1 MLDNQNQ
8 SDLFAQS
15 AENSTIIL
23 QGTGLSATYL
33 RSFISSE
40 QADTLFAELLN
51 TVAWQQDE
59 ITVYGKRHLTPRL
72 SCWMGEAWMSYTY
85 SNHTMQPNAWQYLPK
100 QIKQM
105 VEVYTGESFNSVL
118 LNYYRD
124 GQDSNGWHADDE
136 PELGTNPVI
145 ASVSL
150 GAGRDFLLRHKR
162 DYSIKHKL
170 HLEHGSLLMMQGCT
184 QEHWQHH
191 LPKRAQAGARINLT
205 FRKIVRPSSQ

>member
-15 AENSTIIL
+15 AENSPISL
-23 QGTGLSATYL
+23 QGEGLSATYL

-40 QADTLFAELLN
+40 QADIWFAELLN
-51 TVAWQQDE
+51 TVTWQQDE

-72 SCWMGEAWMSYTY
+72 SCWMGESWMAYTY
-85 SNHTMQPNAWQYLPK
+85 SNHTMQPKAWQYLPK

-105 VEVYTGESFNSVL
+105 VEAHTGESFNSVL

-136 PELGTNPVI
+136 PELGMNPVI

-150 GAGRDFLLRHKR
+150 GAGRDFLLRQKR
-162 DYSIKHKL
+162 DHSIKHKL
-170 HLEHGSLLMMQGCT
+170 YLEHGSLLMMQGRT
-184 QEHWQHH
+184 QEQWQHH
-191 LPKRAQAGARINLT
+191 VPKRAHAGARMNLT
-205 FRKIVRPSSQ
+205 FRKMVHPSSQ